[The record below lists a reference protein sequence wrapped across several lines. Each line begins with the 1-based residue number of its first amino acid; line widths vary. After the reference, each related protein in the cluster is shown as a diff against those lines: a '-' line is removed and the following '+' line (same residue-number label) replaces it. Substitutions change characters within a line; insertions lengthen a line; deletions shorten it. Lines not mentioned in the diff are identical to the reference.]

1 MASSDSLESKS
12 VAQLAISGVPSQE
25 VQVAMRKMERR
36 EWWLWS
42 SAVTVTLLL
51 MIAIASF
58 AFPALLTDSD
68 PFYAFFLNQAVR
80 GLAGLVLIFNVYT
93 VYQQTQINR
102 IRRQLTDQIFAVD
115 KVEVLAQEV
124 YKVAV
129 LDQVTG
135 LFNRRYIEQR
145 LHDEMLRSQ
154 RHGRPLTVILFDLD
168 SFKMV
173 NDQFGHAAGDAALR
187 SFAATL
193 GRATRGSDIVAR
205 FGGDEFLA
213 VLPECKPDEV
223 PLVLKRLEGLQ
234 ALEQS
239 PVYFS
244 AGSATYDSAE
254 TMDDFLKRTDEA
266 LYVNKRRVKEPTPPA
281 SVPA

>member
-1 MASSDSLESKS
+1 MASADTLESKG
-12 VAQLAISGVPSQE
+12 VTQLAVTGSPSHE
-25 VQVAMRKMERR
+25 VQIAMRKMERR

-42 SAVTVTLLL
+42 SAVMVTMLL

-58 AFPALLTDSD
+58 AFPALLTDGD

-80 GLAGLVLIFNVYT
+80 GLAGLVLLFNVYV
-93 VYQQTQINR
+93 VYQQFQINR
-102 IRRQLTDQIFAVD
+102 IRRQVTDQIFAVD

-145 LHDEMLRSQ
+145 LHDEILRSQ
-154 RHGRPLTVILFDLD
+154 RHGRPLTAILFDLD

-173 NDQFGHAAGDAALR
+173 NDQFGHAAGDAALK

-193 GRATRGSDIVAR
+193 GRATRGSDVVGR
-205 FGGDEFLA
+205 YGGDEFLA
-213 VLPECKPDEV
+213 VLPECKPEEV
-223 PLVLKRLEGLQ
+223 PLILKRLEGLQ
-234 ALEQS
+234 AQEKS

-244 AGSATYDSAE
+244 AGSATYDSGE
-254 TMDDFLKRTDEA
+254 TMEDFLKRADDA
-266 LYVNKRRVKEPTPPA
+266 LYANKRRVKEPVPPT